1 MTNLCVGN
9 ILRCQVRKI
18 ANRYVF
24 IVCFENVVE
33 ILVGNFKR
41 ASLSRLTILLKN
53 KSDIYFIIRFTIILY
68 IFLFSSIIIG
78 EEILYENRSRNF
90 VIVMLLYLCFYLG
103 VYTLFCLFIFVRFA
117 YLRKIPIAC
126 IQFMSTSSGNF
137 YGNIACSKNIEQS
150 VK

>member
-24 IVCFENVVE
+24 IVCFGNVVE
-33 ILVGNFKR
+33 ILVGNFKH

-53 KSDIYFIIRFTIILY
+53 KSDIYFHYTIHNY
-68 IFLFSSIIIG
+68 SVYFFIFVNNNRRRNSR
-78 EEILYENRSRNF
+78 ILYENRSRNF

-103 VYTLFCLFIFVRFA
+103 VYTLFCLFIFPVCLF
-117 YLRKIPIAC
+117 
-126 IQFMSTSSGNF
+126 T
-137 YGNIACSKNIEQS
+137 
-150 VK
+150 

>member
-1 MTNLCVGN
+1 MYAWIKYYDIVTNLCVGN

-53 KSDIYFIIRFTIILY
+53 KSDIYDSLY
-68 IFLFSSIIIG
+68 DSQ
-78 EEILYENRSRNF
+78 
-90 VIVMLLYLCFYLG
+90 
-103 VYTLFCLFIFVRFA
+103 LFCIF
-117 YLRKIPIAC
+117 
-126 IQFMSTSSGNF
+126 F
-137 YGNIACSKNIEQS
+137 YFRQ
-150 VK
+150 